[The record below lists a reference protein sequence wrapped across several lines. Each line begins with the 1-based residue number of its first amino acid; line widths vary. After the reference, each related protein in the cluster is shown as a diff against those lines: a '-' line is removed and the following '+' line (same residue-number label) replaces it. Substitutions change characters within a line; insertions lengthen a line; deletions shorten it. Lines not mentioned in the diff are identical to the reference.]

1 MILFKRFLKILSLG
15 LLGLILLL
23 LLSYLIFSIKSKRQV
38 SSYLS
43 KLDPE
48 APTLIVSGE
57 SYRDLN
63 KNGKRDVYEN
73 INEPIKSR
81 VEDLISQMNLQE
93 KAGALFINMIG
104 VNPDG
109 SLMEQAN
116 FSDPFSFLTDSSSE
130 MMINKNMNHFNTRAA
145 YPKENM
151 LKWYNSNEVLMI
163 SIILEY
169 LVRISSLVKT
179 KFK

>member
-1 MILFKRFLKILSLG
+1 MILFKRFLKILNLG

-38 SSYLS
+38 TSYLS
-43 KLDPE
+43 KLGPE

-81 VEDLISQMNLQE
+81 VEDLISQMNLKE
-93 KAGALFINMIG
+93 KAGA
-104 VNPDG
+104 
-109 SLMEQAN
+109 
-116 FSDPFSFLTDSSSE
+116 
-130 MMINKNMNHFNTRAA
+130 
-145 YPKENM
+145 
-151 LKWYNSNEVLMI
+151 
-163 SIILEY
+163 
-169 LVRISSLVKT
+169 
-179 KFK
+179 